1 MQQQLNSAAKHL
13 NAMHCKYMHGKAS
26 HLGSFDQGSAAG
38 HSLLLCLPNRYTY
51 TCTHFTYTIPSQSL
65 HSIYAVFTLY
75 LHCTHTVSTV
85 YHIQYLHYLHLYLY
99 LHCNYTMPTLH
110 LYGTYTVPVP
120 TVQVYTLNTETWK
133 WTEHTSEIEGEA
145 PSPRYGHAAVAL
157 PDGRHL
163 ATFGGC
169 DQADHMFFSSIALL
183 DTVTWRWTTPK
194 IQASL

>member
-1 MQQQLNSAAKHL
+1 
-13 NAMHCKYMHGKAS
+13 MHCTRVHG
-26 HLGSFDQGSAAG
+26 
-38 HSLLLCLPNRYTY
+38 SLLHICWE
-51 TCTHFTYTIPSQSL
+51 PSPRGCFWAL
-65 HSIYAVFTLY
+65 TFAD
-75 LHCTHTVSTV
+75 TVSTK
-85 YHIQYLHYLHLYLY
+85 
-99 LHCNYTMPTLH
+99 
-110 LYGTYTVPVP
+110 
-120 TVQVYTLNTETWK
+120 QVYTLNTETWK

-183 DTVTWRWTTPK
+183 DTLTWRWTTPK